1 MTDHSCA
8 MGMPSQVSATA
19 QREVNAAPP
28 LGHTDQ
34 QVRERT
40 DLDALSPA
48 IPEDSRSSWPGG
60 DKSHFA
66 SIVIARVATMTE
78 QSSDGPFDAHPG
90 DGEGL
95 LDETALA
102 AADAALHEARA
113 RLAEVPA
120 EIVVTNHVMG
130 LYELAAIHLS
140 ADPVDL
146 VSAKLAI
153 DAVGCLIDGLG
164 NRLGEEIET
173 LRAAL
178 STIQM
183 AFVQVSAATG
193 QHTS

>member
-1 MTDHSCA
+1 MT
-8 MGMPSQVSATA
+8 G
-19 QREVNAAPP
+19 
-28 LGHTDQ
+28 
-34 QVRERT
+34 
-40 DLDALSPA
+40 
-48 IPEDSRSSWPGG
+48 
-60 DKSHFA
+60 
-66 SIVIARVATMTE
+66 
-78 QSSDGPFDAHPG
+78 QSSDDPFDPHSVEPEAAF
-90 DGEGL
+90 
-95 LDETALA
+95 DEAVMA
-102 AADAALHEARA
+102 QADAALSEARA

-164 NRLGEEIET
+164 NRLGEETET

-193 QHTS
+193 QSASEG